1 MNLFGEFYWAIRYT
15 NAPGNLVWPFLFF
28 GFSWTSKFNG
38 SYITVG
44 IITLFISLGT
54 FIANILPLRGGP
66 TTLKSK
72 IINYAWIG
80 SLILMGIC
88 ELIVFVTYL
97 SSSDGT
103 DFNDYIAKKLA
114 QIYLPI
120 NFIDAIFWVFGKLT
134 TKYDTGDT
142 VRGNIMG
149 EDPNVYDAND
159 LDHQQNIGIGTIK
172 K

>member
-1 MNLFGEFYWAIRYT
+1 
-15 NAPGNLVWPFLFF
+15 
-28 GFSWTSKFNG
+28 
-38 SYITVG
+38 
-44 IITLFISLGT
+44 
-54 FIANILPLRGGP
+54 
-66 TTLKSK
+66 
-72 IINYAWIG
+72 
-80 SLILMGIC
+80 MGIC

-172 K
+172 KWWDYVLQFFYINLKIIKWNNNYYYK